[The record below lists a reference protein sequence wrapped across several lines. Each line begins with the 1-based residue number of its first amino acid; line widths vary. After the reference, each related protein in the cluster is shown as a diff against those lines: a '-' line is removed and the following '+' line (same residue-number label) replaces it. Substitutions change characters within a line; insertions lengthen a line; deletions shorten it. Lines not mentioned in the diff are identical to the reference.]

1 MTRTLY
7 GGVVLW
13 AVLATTLHAIHGG
26 ASPLLPGVLAPQD
39 GVDGPTG
46 APDNYLY
53 VSSKDPNRPLLD
65 SALAFIQSSMRLCN
79 ITEEVV
85 NGRPAL
91 CDLPPAIAAH
101 NVTYP
106 CMASLDGGLIDTQA
120 SAELNQNVLPV
131 YIPLIAPLAAMVAAN
146 PSWTELE
153 GPTGVESLYETY
165 GLPIPFGL
173 KGWNTDKHFG
183 LLFKGYYSFFIRQVR
198 SMTDLSSLNG
208 LVSPAQMVQYQTDMN
223 AGRLWID
230 HHQQEREWW
239 GFSSLVSQSPSEA
252 RLTLFRSE
260 SATEPLTPLLIVMAF
275 DTTPTSRVEVVTPD
289 DGPAWTG
296 AKIWVRS
303 FEANATPIKHFVQ
316 YHLRHGAF
324 CNAFTMFLG
333 PYGAVSPA
341 HALLEPYCKY
351 ANGFVIVGF
360 PALFSTTSTQ
370 YPLVANYKEFGMHT
384 GLNAFLSKVGYSDAS
399 FMNDVYRRGL
409 HRMPGNLLVDDVGAF
424 RHATLDAF
432 LDILSVSYA
441 SDVEVANDAY
451 LQRALT
457 YASTPHPH
465 GGNVWGLDPVDSIE
479 RLAEFLTEFHVSSVL
494 HHISNTRAQGDVQE
508 VFPLAPMT
516 IPCPWPGKAQV
527 TNRYLAS
534 QCMPPITLISKTI
547 QMADGFNR
555 TCPRSCAYTESMTFF
570 PETIRVGT
578 GSTEK
583 GAAILHHALADWKR
597 ALEARDRHILTR
609 ERAAAVRHGG
619 ILPFTVALSYNMP
632 QNPKV

>member
-85 NGRPAL
+85 NGRPAV
-91 CDLPPAIAAH
+91 CDLSPAIAVH

-120 SAELNQNVLPV
+120 SAELNQNVVPV
-131 YIPLIAPLAAMVAAN
+131 YIPLIGPLAAMVAAN

-173 KGWNTDKHFG
+173 KGWNTDEHFG

-252 RLTLFRSE
+252 RLTLFRSGN
-260 SATEPLTPLLIVMAF
+260 ATEPLTPLLNRDGLRHHPDIACR
-275 DTTPTSRVEVVTPD
+275 SRHSLGWPCMDRRENMGSLIRSECHAHQTFRPISCSTWRVLQRVYDVSRSLRC
-289 DGPAWTG
+289 GITG
-296 AKIWVRS
+296 TCPSRALLQIRKWVRDCRLS
-303 FEANATPIKHFVQ
+303 S
-316 YHLRHGAF
+316 
-324 CNAFTMFLG
+324 
-333 PYGAVSPA
+333 AV
-341 HALLEPYCKY
+341 
-351 ANGFVIVGF
+351 
-360 PALFSTTSTQ
+360 
-370 YPLVANYKEFGMHT
+370 
-384 GLNAFLSKVGYSDAS
+384 
-399 FMNDVYRRGL
+399 
-409 HRMPGNLLVDDVGAF
+409 
-424 RHATLDAF
+424 
-432 LDILSVSYA
+432 
-441 SDVEVANDAY
+441 
-451 LQRALT
+451 
-457 YASTPHPH
+457 
-465 GGNVWGLDPVDSIE
+465 
-479 RLAEFLTEFHVSSVL
+479 
-494 HHISNTRAQGDVQE
+494 
-508 VFPLAPMT
+508 
-516 IPCPWPGKAQV
+516 
-527 TNRYLAS
+527 
-534 QCMPPITLISKTI
+534 
-547 QMADGFNR
+547 
-555 TCPRSCAYTESMTFF
+555 
-570 PETIRVGT
+570 
-578 GSTEK
+578 
-583 GAAILHHALADWKR
+583 
-597 ALEARDRHILTR
+597 
-609 ERAAAVRHGG
+609 
-619 ILPFTVALSYNMP
+619 
-632 QNPKV
+632 